1 MSQHKLYQNGLA
13 LGERSGR
20 HHETAPFVPGLNGS
34 AGGVTSWNM
43 RKGILARL
51 RALILLAAFSLG
63 LAGQAFAF
71 VPMAMAQ
78 HESQSVVAAMHEM
91 TGCPEC
97 AGDESRGPSK
107 ALMPVNCALALC
119 SGFVSPAILPQ
130 GLSIPRTHH
139 DVFLPVAAK
148 IVRGISIRPDI
159 GPPRTLHSI

>member
-1 MSQHKLYQNGLA
+1 MK
-13 LGERSGR
+13 E
-20 HHETAPFVPGLNGS
+20 
-34 AGGVTSWNM
+34 
-43 RKGILARL
+43 GILARL
-51 RALILLAAFSLG
+51 RALILLAAFGLG

-97 AGDESRGPSK
+97 AGDESGSSK
-107 ALMPVNCALALC
+107 PLMPVNCALALC

-130 GLSIPRTHH
+130 GLSIPRPHH

-148 IVRGISIRPDI
+148 IVRGISIRPDL